1 LRTASL
7 FFFFIATVIV
17 TGAHA
22 QEVTPS
28 RAPPGVHSVIGTE
41 GARASKV
48 IGSKVYSG
56 DTAIGSIEDIVFDLD
71 RGSVLAVIVSVGGF
85 AGIGEKLIA
94 LQPGQ
99 VRAGS
104 EARFTAEL
112 TKEQIAAAP
121 AFER

>member
-1 LRTASL
+1 MRTASL
-7 FFFFIATVIV
+7 ILLTAAAIV

-22 QEVTPS
+22 EEITL
-28 RAPPGVHSVIGTE
+28 PGARPGAQGDVKPG
-41 GARASKV
+41 GARASMV

-56 DTAIGSIEDIVFDLD
+56 DTVIGSIEDVVFDLD

-85 AGIGEKLIA
+85 IGIGEKLIA

-104 EARFTAEL
+104 EARFTADL